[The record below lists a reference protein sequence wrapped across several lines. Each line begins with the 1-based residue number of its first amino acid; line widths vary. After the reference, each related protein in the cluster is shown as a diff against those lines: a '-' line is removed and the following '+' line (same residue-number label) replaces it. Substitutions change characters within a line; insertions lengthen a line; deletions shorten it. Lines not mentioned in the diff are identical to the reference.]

1 MTKHNIKRNR
11 QQGATLIVSLVILAV
26 VTLLGVA
33 SMRSSNLELRMAAS
47 ARDRAVAFQRAETAL
62 ARIENSLS
70 TTPPPYGINNF
81 SSACGNNCFNENCDN
96 GLCFA
101 GDFANANSTTQCRL
115 APVAPPQKEF
125 WKDDTIWE
133 TKALQM
139 PVAKTSTSVDSV
151 EDVKYLIEFLCFV
164 PRSNQQIT
172 SSAKDGEGDVPL
184 FRITVRATGE
194 SARSTV
200 MLQSTYRVSDLV
212 GL

>member
-1 MTKHNIKRNR
+1 MLIRSMSR
-11 QQGATLIVSLVILAV
+11 QSGATLIVSLVILAV
-26 VTLLGVA
+26 ITLLGIA
-33 SMRSSNLELRMAAS
+33 SIRNSSLELRMAAS
-47 ARDRAVAFQRAETAL
+47 ARDRAIAFQRAEAAL

-70 TTPPPYGINNF
+70 TTPPPYGLNNF
-81 SSACGNNCFNENCDN
+81 VSTCSNNCFNKNCDN

-101 GDFANANSTTQCRL
+101 GDFDNAKSTTQCKP
-115 APVAPPQKEF
+115 APVVPPQKEF
-125 WKDDTIWE
+125 WKDDAIWE

-139 PVAKTSTSVDSV
+139 PVAKTSTSVGSV

-172 SSAKDGEGDVPL
+172 SSAKAGEGDVPL

-200 MLQSTYRVSDLV
+200 MLQSTYRVSELV